1 MVYDTLGRPEAK
13 DFSAQALAKLNDT
26 FKHLGLT
33 VEMGRSTYYAQG
45 HKVDFKFSVSIPEK
59 VAAASN
65 NVMKMYGV
73 DFEIGHK
80 FQYGGE
86 NYEVTGYNPRATM
99 YPVKI
104 RRLSDMSDRK
114 CATSMVTNGFELMK
128 DTIG

>member
-33 VEMGRSTYYAQG
+33 VEMGRSTYYAEG

-59 VAAASN
+59 AEAASN
-65 NVMKMYGV
+65 N
-73 DFEIGHK
+73 FEIGHK

-86 NYEVTGYNPRATM
+86 NYEVTGYNPRAKK

-114 CATSMVTNGFELMK
+114 CATSMVTAGFELMK
-128 DTIG
+128 DTI